1 MSVQSF
7 DSAAAPP
14 LARSTRRPSAE
25 FDEFVLRYARAQR
38 ANIGLVFAGLG
49 LAVGAAVQLHGGL
62 MVALAAV
69 GLGMAGAGG
78 GGFLAAAG
86 AHAAFCRY
94 FSATETAVYA
104 DPPPPAPTVRPFV
117 ASTNGTPTI
126 RAGRFSLPAT
136 TWAALLAVAEANG
149 GRLTRDAAV
158 KVLPRALYRD
168 WSTTAGEFQRLGMID
183 GDGMVTSAGRG
194 IMRGGSPFPTAAYS
208 QLAAPSTHA
217 RRTHDAH
224 GVAWGES

>member
-1 MSVQSF
+1 M
-7 DSAAAPP
+7 
-14 LARSTRRPSAE
+14 PSS
-25 FDEFVLRYARAQR
+25 
-38 ANIGLVFAGLG
+38 N
-49 LAVGAAVQLHGGL
+49 GA
-62 MVALAAV
+62 
-69 GLGMAGAGG
+69 
-78 GGFLAAAG
+78 
-86 AHAAFCRY
+86 
-94 FSATETAVYA
+94 
-104 DPPPPAPTVRPFV
+104 
-117 ASTNGTPTI
+117 PTI
-126 RAGRFSLPAT
+126 RAGRFSLPAA